1 VKKSITIGII
11 AAIIVVLSALSIGI
25 LSQIDDFKES
35 LTGTTSEESADKIR
49 EKSKPLGKELSIE
62 LEEKLGLSAP

>member
-1 VKKSITIGII
+1 MKKSITIGII

-49 EKSKPLGKELSIE
+49 EESRPLGKELSIE